1 MVSAIHL
8 VKETDRSKRWLGR
21 DRLSTEEYGISALSH
36 WLLYGY
42 GNKGS
47 EMFDWS
53 NMENEVLTDE
63 AAESD
68 HYWFS
73 ILKVR
78 KYVRK
83 QSSLHWITWGF
94 SLTFLVFILVFN
106 IMFAGTCTS
115 LGESS
120 TIILY

>member
-1 MVSAIHL
+1 
-8 VKETDRSKRWLGR
+8 
-21 DRLSTEEYGISALSH
+21 
-36 WLLYGY
+36 
-42 GNKGS
+42 
-47 EMFDWS
+47 MFDWS
-53 NMENEVLTDE
+53 NMKNEVLTDE

-83 QSSLHWITWGF
+83 QSSLYWITWGF
-94 SLTFLVFILVFN
+94 SLTILVFILVFN
-106 IMFAGTCTS
+106 IMFSGTCTS

-120 TIILY
+120 TIILSFSAENS

>member
-1 MVSAIHL
+1 
-8 VKETDRSKRWLGR
+8 
-21 DRLSTEEYGISALSH
+21 
-36 WLLYGY
+36 
-42 GNKGS
+42 
-47 EMFDWS
+47 MFDWS
-53 NMENEVLTDE
+53 NMKNEVLTDE

-78 KYVRK
+78 NYVRK

-106 IMFAGTCTS
+106 IMFAGTYTS
-115 LGESS
+115 VGESS
-120 TIILY
+120 TSSTAQLDLQRGYERPHHRQGCQESDHSYPRVLQEAF

>member
-1 MVSAIHL
+1 M
-8 VKETDRSKRWLGR
+8 TDP
-21 DRLSTEEYGISALSH
+21 TALYH
-36 WLLYGY
+36 WLLNGY

-53 NMENEVLTDE
+53 NMENEVVTDE

-94 SLTFLVFILVFN
+94 SLTILVFN
-106 IMFAGTCTS
+106 IMFSGTCTS
-115 LGESS
+115 LVESS
-120 TIILY
+120 TIILC